1 MWTVDVFVSMLWKYD
16 AARRSTLPIDWNG
29 SASIV
34 LTRSWWRLDIDMY
47 LNEALMGEILAF
59 ARQDAKRNRVQ
70 RCVRITPLV
79 WWPRLAKRKK
89 MIMDPDRSWW
99 ISYPYRIRL
108 C

>member
-1 MWTVDVFVSMLWKYD
+1 M
-16 AARRSTLPIDWNG
+16 
-29 SASIV
+29 V
-34 LTRSWWRLDIDMY
+34 LTRSWWRRLDIDVY

-59 ARQDAKRNRVQ
+59 ARQDAKRKRVQ

-89 MIMDPDRSWW
+89 MIVDPDGSWW
-99 ISYPYRIRL
+99 IDYPCRIRL